1 MPLRTRSKH
10 HKSRRGC
17 TTCKQRHIRCD
28 ETLPRCLNCVKHRS
42 ACHYSEAHHRAVFHN
57 KFLVQSQGDKHEAST
72 ELALSLAE
80 DHRSESDVSVV
91 VAQSTEC
98 GPESSKTSLRS
109 LRCGPE
115 PSEPPP
121 RSLGSYLGVSTT
133 MTPEIV
139 EQLAACKYTLKV
151 MELVFEK
158 AGSVHME
165 SCLTSYLQS
174 QTRSCPC

>member
-1 MPLRTRSKH
+1 MPLTTRSKH

-28 ETLPRCLNCVKHRS
+28 EAFPRCLNCFKHRS
-42 ACHYSEAHHRAVFHN
+42 ACHYPEAHHRAISHN
-57 KFLVQSQGDKHEAST
+57 KFLVQSQSDKHEAPT

-80 DHRSESDVSVV
+80 DHRSESGVSVA
-91 VAQSTEC
+91 VAQSTRC
-98 GPESSKTSLRS
+98 GPEPSKTSLRS

-115 PSEPPP
+115 SSETPL

-151 MELVFEK
+151 ME
-158 AGSVHME
+158 
-165 SCLTSYLQS
+165 
-174 QTRSCPC
+174 